1 MINYAHRGASEYA
14 PENTMSSF
22 YLGLLQ
28 GANGIETDV
37 QRTKDGVLV
46 LFHDDTVGRVSDGT
60 GRVCD
65 LTLAEMR
72 RLRISGNVT
81 TGFYDR
87 VVTLREFLSAFAA
100 YDISF
105 AIELKG
111 AGVEEETLQMVREF
125 GILGKCTFTSFQLDY
140 IRKIKQLEP
149 QARVGWLVRE
159 ADAATVETLRSIGG
173 EEIAPFAGNID
184 EESLAAWR
192 GLGLGVR
199 AWGVGSVATMKH
211 MCRLGV
217 DGMTVNFPDR
227 LFRYLAVVPGVGK
240 DTQEERKA

>member
-14 PENTMSSF
+14 PENTLSSF

-46 LFHDDTVGRVSDGT
+46 LFHDDTLDRVSDGT
-60 GRVCD
+60 GYISD
-65 LTLAEMR
+65 YTLAE
-72 RLRISGNVT
+72 LKEFKIYGNST

-87 VVTLREFLSAFAA
+87 IVTYREFLEHFSKH
-100 YDISF
+100 DIHF

-111 AGVEEETLQMVREF
+111 AGLEEDVLKMSEEF
-125 GILGKCTFTSFQLDY
+125 QIMHKTTFTSFQYDY
-140 IRKIKQLEP
+140 IKNIKALNKE
-149 QARVGWLVRE
+149 ARIGWL
-159 ADAATVETLRSIGG
+159 TVAPSDEDIQKLMDIGG
-173 EEIAPFAGNID
+173 EEISPMAELVT
-184 EESLAAWR
+184 EESIRKWR
-192 GLGLGVR
+192 GHGLGVR
-199 AWGVGSVATMKH
+199 AWGVTDLAKMKN

-227 LFRYLAVVPGVGK
+227 LFQYITASH
-240 DTQEERKA
+240 